1 LSCTGHG
8 QAGGAQV
15 RGFGAHLHFVGLQ
28 GEDVFMRIRK
38 VFAVGFVVASLLLL
52 MVIPA
57 QAGTQHQFHDKPS
70 RGAGSLGDK
79 CTGGWKHKG
88 EGGHRKKDGP
98 EPVTTFTPTS
108 VEVAEELTTPGTGT
122 ETDDSPKGPEA
133 TLEDEGDEQSE
144 PSSQPDVDHGH
155 WKGKGDKDWGSGGH
169 GTKRHDRDWDDDCDA
184 DGRGRDH
191 KKHDKPW
198 KHGDR
203 DWDHDKGDH
212 DWKHDKGDHD
222 WKKWKER
229 HDECDTPDEPTD
241 GHEDPVDTPEGEGD
255 DEGESADTPEDEG
268 DDEGES
274 ADTPEDEGID
284 EQVED
289 EGIDDEQVE
298 DEVDEVDDTEDLV
311 EVEDVSSDD
320 VLASTG
326 LDSVAALLAGL
337 GLVGAGGG
345 ALYFNRRRNGAAL

>member
-1 LSCTGHG
+1 L
-8 QAGGAQV
+8 
-15 RGFGAHLHFVGLQ
+15 VGLQ
-28 GEDVFMRIRK
+28 GEDVFMRIRR
-38 VFAVGFVVASLLLL
+38 FIAVGFVVASLLLL

-57 QAGTQHQFHDKPS
+57 QAGTQHQSHDKPS
-70 RGAGSLGDK
+70 RRTGSLGDK

-88 EGGHRKKDGP
+88 EGQHRKKDGP

-108 VEVAEELTTPGTGT
+108 AEVAEELTTPDTGT
-122 ETDDSPKGPEA
+122 DADDSPMGPEE

-184 DGRGRDH
+184 DDRGWDH

-222 WKKWKER
+222 WKKWKEH
-229 HDECDTPDEPTD
+229 HDECDTPDERTD
-241 GHEDPVDTPEGEGD
+241 GHEEPVDTPEGDDGD
-255 DEGESADTPEDEG
+255 
-268 DDEGES
+268 ES

-284 EQVED
+284 
-289 EGIDDEQVE
+289 DEQVDE
-298 DEVDEVDDTEDLV
+298 VEDAVDEVDEVEDVVEVADTQDVV

-345 ALYFNRRRNGAAL
+345 ALYFNRHRNDAAL